1 MLNESAPLPSYMN
14 DDDNCS
20 SDDTL
25 PLGSP
30 QRASIRHQV
39 YNLESRSNSP
49 TISEQ
54 ASTSAKKPEL
64 NFSLANVKVEKVF

>member
-1 MLNESAPLPSYMN
+1 MLNEDAPPPSYMN
-14 DDDNCS
+14 DDDDYCS
-20 SDDTL
+20 SDDSL

-64 NFSLANVKVEKVF
+64 TFSLANVKVDKV